1 MNACRLQKTRSSRER
16 GGPPDIRRTSP
27 HFVRRRSRSGRHR
40 PLRLRRRLVSAAA
53 LYTKR
58 RSQIA
63 HRPPTSYNPA
73 KKPIDLPRP
82 RISRPRKTARLALS
96 ARKPTWKSLT
106 SPARLHAMTVVN
118 GTPNLLERSHKRRTP
133 TRMGLGLR
141 ESIDKVRHNFQNRTP
156 CKRFRPFWKRN
167 TFIQGVSIHILFTNK
182 KKNVSAHICAFLH
195 KCPMTAKRLSGIAV
209 LP

>member
-1 MNACRLQKTRSSRER
+1 MHSRCLSQSLRRKPTSRRRGGFSTRCTPWESIWASILSSPAASICLRCATARVTTALNACRLQKTRSSRER

-58 RSQIA
+58 RSQIV

-73 KKPIDLPRP
+73 KKPIDLSCPRV
-82 RISRPRKTARLALS
+82 SRPRKTARLALS

-133 TRMGLGLR
+133 THMGAWLAR
-141 ESIDKVRHNFQNRTP
+141 KHRQSST
-156 CKRFRPFWKRN
+156 
-167 TFIQGVSIHILFTNK
+167 
-182 KKNVSAHICAFLH
+182 
-195 KCPMTAKRLSGIAV
+195 
-209 LP
+209 